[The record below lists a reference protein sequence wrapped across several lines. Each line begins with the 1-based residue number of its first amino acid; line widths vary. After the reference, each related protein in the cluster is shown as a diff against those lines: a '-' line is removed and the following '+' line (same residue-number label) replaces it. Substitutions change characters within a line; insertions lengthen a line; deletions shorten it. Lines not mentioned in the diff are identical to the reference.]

1 LELEIQAA
9 LGLFRLVRS
18 AIILTAGFGEG
29 HNAAARGLTEG
40 FAALGDMHPEA
51 LDLFAPAFGS
61 FYQKMRRDYIDVVN
75 KSPGTWAAVYSGAEH
90 LPFISLILKNLWPL
104 KRELVTA
111 LRKWRP
117 AAVIAVYPAYGYLLE
132 AAAREAGLLNLKRY
146 ILITDSITVHPV
158 WHRCE
163 ADTFMVPNEDTANVL
178 YQRGIDRSRVLVSGF
193 PVSPRYAVEGSV
205 REDPL
210 QRPRV
215 LYMINGQPGRAISLV
230 ERLLREDKV
239 ELTATTGRDEVLK
252 SELEALAKRLQKPL
266 KVLGWIENMPD
277 LLRSN
282 HLLIGKAGGATVQ
295 ETLAAGTPMLITQ
308 ILPGQEE
315 GNARLLLQNGCGASC
330 PTNEAVLETLS
341 SLFANEAQ
349 GWHQMKRHV
358 CALGRPDAA
367 TSIARWVW
375 KEVQRIEDAPN
386 LGFGLR
392 PNIPLT

>member
-1 LELEIQAA
+1 
-9 LGLFRLVRS
+9 
-18 AIILTAGFGEG
+18 
-29 HNAAARGLTEG
+29 
-40 FAALGDMHPEA
+40 
-51 LDLFAPAFGS
+51 
-61 FYQKMRRDYIDVVN
+61 
-75 KSPGTWAAVYSGAEH
+75 
-90 LPFISLILKNLWPL
+90 
-104 KRELVTA
+104 
-111 LRKWRP
+111 
-117 AAVIAVYPAYGYLLE
+117 
-132 AAAREAGLLNLKRY
+132 
-146 ILITDSITVHPV
+146 
-158 WHRCE
+158 
-163 ADTFMVPNEDTANVL
+163 
-178 YQRGIDRSRVLVSGF
+178 
-193 PVSPRYAVEGSV
+193 
-205 REDPL
+205 
-210 QRPRV
+210 
-215 LYMINGQPGRAISLV
+215 MINGQPGRAISLV

-239 ELTATTGRDEVLK
+239 ELTATTGRDEALK

-266 KVLGWIENMPD
+266 KVLGWIDNMPD

-375 KEVQRIEDAPN
+375 KKVQSIEDAPN
-386 LGFGLR
+386 PGFGLR
-392 PNIPLT
+392 PNNPPD

>member
-1 LELEIQAA
+1 LIECGLGLELQAA

-51 LDLFAPAFGS
+51 LDLFTPAFGS

-90 LPFISLILKNLWPL
+90 LPFVSLILKNLWPL

-111 LRKWRP
+111 LRKWQP
-117 AAVIAVYPAYGYLLE
+117 AAVIAVYPAYGYVLE
-132 AAAREAGLLNLKRY
+132 AAAQEAGLLDLKRY

-158 WHRCE
+158 WHRCD

-178 YQRGIDRSRVLVSGF
+178 YQRGIERSRVLVSGF
-193 PVSPRYAVEGSV
+193 PVSPRYAVEGPV

-210 QRPRV
+210 ERPRV

-239 ELTATTGRDEVLK
+239 ELTATTGRDEALK

-266 KVLGWIENMPD
+266 KVLGWIDNMPD

-341 SLFANEAQ
+341 SCSQTRLKA
-349 GWHQMKRHV
+349 GTR
-358 CALGRPDAA
+358 
-367 TSIARWVW
+367 
-375 KEVQRIEDAPN
+375 
-386 LGFGLR
+386 
-392 PNIPLT
+392 

>member
-315 GNARLLLQNGCGASC
+315 GNARLVLQNGCGAHA
-330 PTNEAVLETLS
+330 PTNEAILQSLEQ
-341 SLFANEAQ
+341 LFAKSAHA
-349 GWHQMKRHV
+349 WHQMHRHT
-358 CALGRPDAA
+358 CTLSRPDAA
-367 TSIARWVW
+367 LTTARWIT
-375 KEVQRIEDAPN
+375 QRLRNEGVPKN
-386 LGFGLR
+386 SRFGLR
-392 PNIPLT
+392 ANQKQ